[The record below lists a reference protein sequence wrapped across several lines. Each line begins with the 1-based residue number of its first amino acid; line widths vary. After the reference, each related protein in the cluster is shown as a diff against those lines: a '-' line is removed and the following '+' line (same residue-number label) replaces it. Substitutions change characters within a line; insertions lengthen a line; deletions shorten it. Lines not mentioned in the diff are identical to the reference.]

1 MSPFG
6 PSMSIKIIT
15 RWVAPTPLVF
25 RNFVLDHTQ
34 SSPWFSIDTP
44 KRLWKCSFAGPHHGC
59 CHSNVY
65 RRWDIKPKMWQIWKW
80 LHHPMEEPPQQ
91 KPDPTSVGKSDT
103 GFVILSNDWAPGMVL
118 LGHFP
123 PWTILT
129 RQETGWKKQ
138 VTWDVSHIHPPW
150 FTHFYE
156 STGFEES
163 TFTLLGKIST
173 HAPNLPL
180 FPANHQRWSKKSGES
195 LQRNQG
201 FQSHQPES
209 ALCRNGASSIVCFY
223 INQRTYHLILLCGSA
238 STSSSSSSTI

>member
-25 RNFVLDHTQ
+25 RNLVLDHTQ

-65 RRWDIKPKMWQIWKW
+65 RRWDIKPKMWEIWKW
-80 LHHPMEEPPQQ
+80 LHRPMEETTQ
-91 KPDPTSVGKSDT
+91 KNRTPLLWASLTLDSSFCRMIGLQEWSYLVIFHHEPSLRGRKQVGKNRCLGMFPTS
-103 GFVILSNDWAPGMVL
+103 
-118 LGHFP
+118 
-123 PWTILT
+123 T
-129 RQETGWKKQ
+129 RP
-138 VTWDVSHIHPPW
+138 DSHISTKVPDSKNPPS
-150 FTHFYE
+150 HSGE
-156 STGFEES
+156 DQ
-163 TFTLLGKIST
+163 
-173 HAPNLPL
+173 NLPL
-180 FPANHQRWSKKSGES
+180 FPANHQKWNKKSGES

-209 ALCRNGASSIVCFY
+209 ALCRKWCK
-223 INQRTYHLILLCGSA
+223 
-238 STSSSSSSTI
+238 

>member
-1 MSPFG
+1 MSPCG
-6 PSMSIKIIT
+6 PSCLLK
-15 RWVAPTPLVF
+15 
-25 RNFVLDHTQ
+25 
-34 SSPWFSIDTP
+34 SSPNGSPQRHLSSEISFLTTRNPALGSQFDT
-44 KRLWKCSFAGPHHGC
+44 RFAGQHHSC

-80 LHHPMEEPPQQ
+80 LHHPMEETPQQ

-123 PWTILT
+123 PWTSLT
-129 RQETGWKKQ
+129 RQEPGWKNQ

-163 TFTLLGKIST
+163 TFTLGVRSQHTPKICTYS
-173 HAPNLPL
+173 LPTTKNVARKVEN
-180 FPANHQRWSKKSGES
+180 PYNAIKDSKVIS
-195 LQRNQG
+195 LNQ
-201 FQSHQPES
+201 P
-209 ALCRNGASSIVCFY
+209 
-223 INQRTYHLILLCGSA
+223 CGSA
-238 STSSSSSSTI
+238 STSSSSSSTSSR